1 MYVKKLSKKI
11 TTVAAVAAVVSS
23 MALSASAAADYGS
36 KPTYSNPPVLEN
48 NGTPRN
54 VQQPPKLD
62 GDNNNTENPLETGT
76 GTLIS
81 AKEVAELVQQAI
93 ASGEDN
99 VEITLTTDAKGNIV
113 IPEEA
118 IAAFK
123 EVGISVTINVVN
135 ADGTSSYQVTIS
147 PDDVDGVDKL
157 NLGLKITKLKH
168 TSKLRG
174 DKLNKNAVVIQP
186 KAKGDFGGTF
196 YVTIPAALLTGMN
209 VDGIKLYQIDSLGN
223 LTEVEGGLYIDEETG
238 NATIAL
244 SSGDPL
250 ILSDKNLLKANSG
263 AAKSGARQGETAGA
277 AALGSLSVAAA
288 LTKKKRK

>member
-23 MALSASAAADYGS
+23 MALSASAAADYGNQ
-36 KPTYSNPPVLEN
+36 PQYANPPILTN

-135 ADGTSSYQVTIS
+135 ADGTSYQVTIS

-157 NLGLKITKLKH
+157 NLGLKITKLKR

-196 YVTIPAALLTGMN
+196 YVSIPAALLTGMN

-223 LTEVEGGLYIDEETG
+223 LTEVEDGLYIDEETG

-250 ILSDKNLLKANSG
+250 VLSDKNLVKANSD
-263 AAKSGARQGETAGA
+263 AAKSGARQGKTAGA